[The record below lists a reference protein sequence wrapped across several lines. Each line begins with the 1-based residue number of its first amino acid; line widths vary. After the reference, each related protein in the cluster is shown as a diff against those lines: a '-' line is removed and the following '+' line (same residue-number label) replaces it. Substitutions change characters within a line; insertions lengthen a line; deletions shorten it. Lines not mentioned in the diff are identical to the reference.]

1 MDTPEPEPERRRWAK
16 VIDQTRC
23 IGCHACSTACK
34 SENGVPLGVHR
45 TYVKAVEIGAFPAVR
60 RAFQVTRCNQC
71 DDAPCTAVC
80 PTRAMFRR
88 KDGIVDF
95 DKRICIGCKACIAA
109 CPYDAIFINPD
120 DGAAEKCNFCAHRV
134 DAGLEPACVTV
145 CPTAAIAIGDL
156 DDPGS
161 PVARIVQRDAVAV
174 RRPEKETRPKLF
186 YKGAHQA
193 TLDPLAARRPPGG
206 LLMWSE
212 QPDVPHGVPAGH
224 PERANSAA
232 AARLAYDVAH
242 RAPWD
247 ARVSLY
253 TWTKGIAAGVY
264 LVGLLLLALGAIDA
278 GSALWRWTVPIA
290 GLAAVAV
297 TGAVLIADLDHPE
310 RFLLIFTRH
319 HGRSW
324 LVRGAF
330 VLVGYGGAL
339 AAHLA
344 GSWLAPGASVWLA
357 IAGGPLAAMAAAYTA
372 FLFAQC
378 KARDLWQSPLL
389 PPHLIVQAVAAGAAV
404 LLLIDTLAGG
414 GGAGAAAS
422 SGASSGAIAVAS
434 GAAAAAASGGA
445 VAASVGSGAMT
456 PGPALAWILAIA
468 AAAHVVV
475 ALAEVAL
482 THGTAHARLAAHEMT
497 RGRYRRWFWGGLA
510 LASLGALAPW
520 LPIAPPLTA
529 LAGLYAFEHADR
541 KSVV

>member
-1 MDTPEPEPERRRWAK
+1 MEPSDHESARRWAK

-34 SENGVPLGVHR
+34 SENGVPLGVNR

-71 DDAPCTAVC
+71 DDAPCTTVC

-145 CPTAAIAIGDL
+145 CPTGAIVIGDL
-156 DDPGS
+156 DQPDS
-161 PVARIVQRDAVAV
+161 PVARIVQQGVVAV
-174 RRPEKETRPKLF
+174 RRPEKETHPKLF

-193 TLDPLAARRPPGG
+193 TLDPLAAARPRGG
-206 LLMWSE
+206 LFMWSE

-224 PERANSAA
+224 PGRPNSAA

-253 TWTKGIAAGVY
+253 TWTKGIAAGAY
-264 LVGLLLLALGAIDA
+264 LVGLLLLALGAVGTA
-278 GSALWRWTVPIA
+278 GALWRWWVPVV
-290 GLAAVAV
+290 GLAGVAA
-297 TGAVLIADLDHPE
+297 TGGVLIADLEHPE

-330 VLVGYGGAL
+330 VLLGYGGVLVAHG
-339 AAHLA
+339 AASLLGA
-344 GSWLAPGASVWLA
+344 GAASAWLA
-357 IAGGPLAAMAAAYTA
+357 IAGAPLAAMTAAYTA

-378 KARDLWQSPLL
+378 KARDLWQNPLL
-389 PPHLIVQAVAAGAAV
+389 PPHLIVQAVVAGAAV
-404 LLLIDTLAGG
+404 LALVGDAAGG
-414 GGAGAAAS
+414 APGQLAWTL
-422 SGASSGAIAVAS
+422 AIAVAVH
-434 GAAAAAASGGA
+434 
-445 VAASVGSGAMT
+445 VA
-456 PGPALAWILAIA
+456 
-468 AAAHVVV
+468 V

-482 THGTAHARLAAHEMT
+482 THATAHARLAAHEMT
-497 RGRYRRWFWGGLA
+497 RGRYRGWFWAGLGLTA
-510 LASLGALAPW
+510 LGALAPW
-520 LPIAPPLTA
+520 LPVAPPLAA
-529 LAGLYAFEHADR
+529 LAGLYAFEHAY
-541 KSVV
+541 VQAGQAVPLA

>member
-1 MDTPEPEPERRRWAK
+1 MDTPDSEPERRRWAK

-45 TYVKAVEIGAFPAVR
+45 TYVKAVEIGAFPTVR

-71 DDAPCTAVC
+71 DDAPCTTVC

-120 DGAAEKCNFCAHRV
+120 DGAAEKCNFCSHRV

-145 CPTAAIAIGDL
+145 CPTGAIVIGDL
-156 DDPGS
+156 DEPGS

-224 PERANSAA
+224 PGHANSAA

-278 GSALWRWTVPIA
+278 GGALWRWWVPVA
-290 GLAAVAV
+290 AVAAVAV

-310 RFLLIFTRH
+310 RFLLIFTRR

-330 VLVGYGGAL
+330 VLVGYGGVLAGHL
-339 AAHLA
+339 AASVL
-344 GSWLAPGASVWLA
+344 GAPGASVWLA
-357 IAGGPLAAMAAAYTA
+357 IAGGPLAAMAAVYTA

-389 PPHLIVQAVAAGAAV
+389 PPHLLVQAVGAGAAV
-404 LLLIDTLAGG
+404 LLLVDAIAGG
-414 GGAGAAAS
+414 SGGAIAGAANGAGA
-422 SGASSGAIAVAS
+422 AIAVAS
-434 GAAAAAASGGA
+434 SATVAAGPGA
-445 VAASVGSGAMT
+445 V
-456 PGPALAWILAIA
+456 LAWILAIA
-468 AAAHVVV
+468 AAAHIAV
-475 ALAEVAL
+475 ALAEIAL
-482 THGTAHARLAAHEMT
+482 THGTAHARLATHEMT
-497 RGRYRRWFWGGLA
+497 HGRYRAWFWIGLA
-510 LASLGALAPW
+510 LTALGALAPW
-520 LPIAPPLTA
+520 LPVAPPLAA
-529 LAGLYAFEHADR
+529 LAGLFAFEHAH
-541 KSVV
+541 VQAGQAVPLA

>member
-1 MDTPEPEPERRRWAK
+1 MDTPDPEPEPRRWAK

-120 DGAAEKCNFCAHRV
+120 DGAAEKCNFCSHRV

-145 CPTAAIAIGDL
+145 CPTGAIVIGDL

-232 AARLAYDVAH
+232 AVRLAYDVAH

-264 LVGLLLLALGAIDA
+264 LVGLLLLALDAIGA
-278 GSALWRWTVPIA
+278 GSALWRWSVPIA
-290 GLAAVAV
+290 ALAAVAV

-310 RFLLIFTRH
+310 RFLLIFTRR

-330 VLVGYGGAL
+330 VLVGYGGVL
-339 AAHLA
+339 AVHLIA
-344 GSWLAPGASVWLA
+344 SLVGAPGGSVRLSVWLA
-357 IAGGPLAAMAAAYTA
+357 IAGGPLAAMSAVYTA

-389 PPHLIVQAVAAGAAV
+389 PPHLLAQAVLAGAAA
-404 LLLIDTLAGG
+404 LLLIDRAGAG
-414 GGAGAAAS
+414 DAGAGAA
-422 SGASSGAIAVAS
+422 
-434 GAAAAAASGGA
+434 
-445 VAASVGSGAMT
+445 
-456 PGPALAWILAIA
+456 LARILAIA
-468 AAAHVVV
+468 SLAHVAV

-510 LASLGALAPW
+510 LTALGALAPW
-520 LPIAPPLTA
+520 LPVAPPIAA
-529 LAGLYAFEHADR
+529 LAGLLAFEHAH
-541 KSVV
+541 VQAGQAVPLA